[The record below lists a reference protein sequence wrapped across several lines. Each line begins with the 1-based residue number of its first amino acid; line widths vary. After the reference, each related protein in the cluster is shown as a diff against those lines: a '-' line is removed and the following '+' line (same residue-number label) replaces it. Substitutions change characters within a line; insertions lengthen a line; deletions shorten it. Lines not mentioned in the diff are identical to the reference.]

1 MSRTEAWVA
10 SGFGL
15 SYCTMTM
22 RHNTRADLQDGITR
36 WFLDWRRPRT
46 WTIIAIS
53 LFTGAI
59 VPIARI
65 TGDDSTSP
73 NSIVIGILL
82 AVATAFLI
90 LGLIGAAIS
99 LSGVDPGA
107 ELIASRLAPA
117 NDQRLLLTRWL
128 RRTRWARNVGGYAG
142 LLWWAFGTGFE
153 GGILVYGVAGLT
165 IGSMAA
171 QLHHVRRRP
180 GPRTASLA
188 PRGLEAYVSR
198 TTQTQM
204 TIVAAIAAAVVVAG
218 VAFDHAGTASAWGA
232 AALVVLCAGRLIQGR
247 VASRARPALATGL
260 ERADDLARS
269 LAIDRGLARPATYCG
284 LAMIASGVAQFEPT
298 IGDWAGLLSAA
309 AWLLALIAWWR
320 NRRLGLD
327 ALIDESPLAPT
338 TQRSGNG
345 QRDPVVAG

>member
-1 MSRTEAWVA
+1 
-10 SGFGL
+10 
-15 SYCTMTM
+15 M
-22 RHNTRADLQDGITR
+22 RHNTRAELQDGVTR

-46 WTIIAIS
+46 WTIIAVS
-53 LFTGAI
+53 VFAGLT

-65 TGDDSTSP
+65 SGDDTTSP
-73 NSIVIGILL
+73 NSIVVGVLL
-82 AVATAFLI
+82 ALVTALLI
-90 LGLIGAAIS
+90 LGLIGAAIT

-117 NDQRLLLTRWL
+117 SDQRLLLTRWL

-153 GGILVYGVAGLT
+153 GGILVFGVAGLT

-188 PRGLEAYVSR
+188 PRGLDAYVSR

-204 TIVAAIAAAVVVAG
+204 LVVAIIAVG
-218 VAFDHAGTASAWGA
+218 VVIAGLALSDTGSASAWGI
-232 AALVVLCAGRLIQGR
+232 AALVVIGVAHAIQRR
-247 VASRARPALATGL
+247 VASRARPALTTGL

-284 LAMIASGVAQFEPT
+284 LAMIASGVANFEPT
-298 IGDWAGLLSAA
+298 LGDWAQLLSVA

-327 ALIDESPLAPT
+327 ALIAEPPFDAAAPT
-338 TQRSGNG
+338 TSDARHNT
-345 QRDPVVAG
+345 DVAG